1 MDLALVFPGCHRRGG
16 VERSVWELAR
26 AWSQRHD
33 VSVYASEV
41 DRDGLPPSV
50 NVVTVQPRPAPAA
63 SRNWLLAGAYRDALA
78 GAAHDHVVSFG
89 VGAGTGVS
97 DVLWV
102 NSVHRAWLEQPGQ
115 GWRQHPVRRILPR
128 HQSLLALERRHYQ
141 AEGVARVVVVADQV
155 AADLERLYGVPRSR
169 CVTVH
174 NGYDPQEFDVRRRSE
189 RSDARQE
196 IGVPG
201 DAQVLLMVANELD
214 RKGWPTLLEAAGR
227 LGDPRLHVVL
237 AGRTDP
243 SPFDTLVDRWN
254 LRGRV
259 HVLGSHRDVGRLH
272 AAADLFVL
280 PTTYEAFCL
289 AIVES
294 LASGLPVVTTTVP
307 GAGDLIRPGT
317 NGLLQRHPRD
327 AGELAALLAQALEPS
342 MLRRLAAGA
351 APSVSD
357 LTWTSIAQQGEAAL
371 QRVPPRR
378 EIS

>member
-1 MDLALVFPGCHRRGG
+1 MDLALAFPGCHRRGG

-26 AWSQRHD
+26 AWSQRHR
-33 VSVYASEV
+33 VSVYATDV
-41 DRDGLPPSV
+41 DPEGLPAGV
-50 NVVTVQPRPAPAA
+50 EVVTVRPRRGPAA
-63 SRNWLLAGAYRDALA
+63 AANWLLASAYRDALKD
-78 GAAHDHVVSFG
+78 AAHDHVVSFG
-89 VGAGTGVS
+89 VGAGTGMA

-115 GWRQHPVRRILPR
+115 GWRQHRARRLLPR
-128 HQSLLALERRHYQ
+128 HQSLLALERRHYR
-141 AEGVARVVVVADQV
+141 AGGVERVVVVADQV
-155 AADLERLYGVPRSR
+155 ADDLERLYGVPRSR
-169 CVTVH
+169 CVTIH
-174 NGYDPQEFDVRRRSE
+174 NGYDPREFDVSRRSE
-189 RSDARQE
+189 RSDARRD
-196 IGVPG
+196 IGVPD
-201 DAQVLLMVANELD
+201 DAFLLLMVANELD
-214 RKGWPTLLEAAGR
+214 RKGWPTLLEAAAH
-227 LGDPRLHVVL
+227 LGDPRVHVVL

-243 SPFDTLVDRWN
+243 APFDHLIDRWG

-259 HVLGSHRDVGRLH
+259 HAVGSHGDVGRLH

-307 GAGDLIRPGT
+307 GAGDLITPGT

-327 AGELAALLAQALEPS
+327 AGELAALLTQALEPS

-357 LTWTSIAQQGEAAL
+357 LTWTAIAAQGEAVLEAL
-371 QRVPPRR
+371 PPRGER
-378 EIS
+378 A